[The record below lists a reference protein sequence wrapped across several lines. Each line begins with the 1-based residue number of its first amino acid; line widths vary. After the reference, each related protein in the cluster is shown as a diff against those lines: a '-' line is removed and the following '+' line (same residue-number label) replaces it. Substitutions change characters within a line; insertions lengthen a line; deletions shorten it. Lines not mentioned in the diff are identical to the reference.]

1 MLEEENYSFMFNQ
14 KTVNDTVLTF
24 MDFVLKAYEPHL
36 ESSSTQVIVLWVTLY
51 TFQLELHTQGKSP
64 ITHPGK
70 NPYYTPREKPLFPHS
85 KAGILELNTLVK
97 LQSSSFRF

>member
-36 ESSSTQVIVLWVTLY
+36 ESSSTQVIVL
-51 TFQLELHTQGKSP
+51 
-64 ITHPGK
+64 
-70 NPYYTPREKPLFPHS
+70 
-85 KAGILELNTLVK
+85 
-97 LQSSSFRF
+97 